1 MMKNIALAVLT
12 AFLAAAGYVGYH
24 WNAME
29 SWMVTPLDANG
40 SAQTVVIPQGSSV
53 RGALRVLAAK
63 KLIEDS
69 PYIRFV
75 GRVGDPLPRIQSGEF
90 EFSPA
95 QSPLEMLKDMA
106 KGKVKLYRFTIPPGQ
121 TAVEIARLLEYLG
134 YGKEKNYVR
143 LMNTESVRIAMGVP
157 YFEGYLF
164 PDTYSI
170 PKGYDERKILE
181 LMVKE
186 FRKNFTPAMEEKAK
200 ALGLTAEQA
209 LIAAS
214 IIEKEAGGPEEFPL
228 VSSVIQN
235 RLQKGMRLQ
244 MDPTVIYG
252 VKKTFSGNL
261 TREHLQTD
269 HDWNTYT
276 RSGLPKTPICSPS
289 IGALKAAVEPA
300 ETDYLYFVAMNNGH
314 HKFTAT
320 LKEHNAAVHKY
331 QILRHIGP

>member
-1 MMKNIALAVLT
+1 
-12 AFLAAAGYVGYH
+12 
-24 WNAME
+24 
-29 SWMVTPLDANG
+29 
-40 SAQTVVIPQGSSV
+40 
-53 RGALRVLAAK
+53 
-63 KLIEDS
+63 
-69 PYIRFV
+69 
-75 GRVGDPLPRIQSGEF
+75 
-90 EFSPA
+90 
-95 QSPLEMLKDMA
+95 MA

-320 LKEHNAAVHKY
+320 LKEHNAGPYTSIRSCGTSAPERTARTRVRSPEIRLPPPAAQSGADPRTFRPKRPSLIKATGIIDLHGSNTLKRKSRSGRDRVKKPPGRSF
-331 QILRHIGP
+331 LRGIGGGRQMSLHAISARRRVKPGRA